1 MVSNDSWNGIMSD
14 NELMDNKGDLCN
26 GASSSSAPRT
36 PPNCARCRN
45 HGDKIILKG
54 HKRYCKFRNCNC
66 EKCCLTAERQRVMAL
81 QTALRR
87 AQAQD
92 EQRALETNIDFT
104 KQRITSSSIREL
116 QSSPQSSIA
125 SMPPTAAITNNV
137 STLMVN
143 NIQLPP
149 QQSVK
154 METERVHNNNSSL
167 IISSPPERSHEGSC
181 DSSTILPSISSS
193 EIPMPIPRKV
203 IAVHPNMINP
213 EGGKY
218 ILIHFIDITV
228 SYIVNPRYFKYLLE
242 RIYRAI
248 TNSY

>member
-1 MVSNDSWNGIMSD
+1 MRPDQRWNGMMPDIDSKSD
-14 NELMDNKGDLCN
+14 QCT
-26 GASSSSAPRT
+26 GASSSSSSAPRT

-45 HGDKIILKG
+45 HGEKVILKG
-54 HKRYCKFRNCNC
+54 HKRYCQFGNCNC

-92 EQRALETNIDFT
+92 EQRALETDIDYK
-104 KQRITSSSIREL
+104 KQRITSSSIREM
-116 QSSPQSSIA
+116 QSSPHSMT
-125 SMPPTAAITNNV
+125 SMPPTATITNNV

-149 QQSVK
+149 EPVK
-154 METERVHNNNSSL
+154 METERVHNNSSL

-181 DSSTILPSISSS
+181 DSSTVLPTCTSSDL
-193 EIPMPIPRKV
+193 PMPIPRRV
-203 IAVHPNMINP
+203 VAVLPNMMNP

-218 ILIHFIDITV
+218 IIFIIIYSFSLIETFPFTIQFTLI
-228 SYIVNPRYFKYLLE
+228 
-242 RIYRAI
+242 
-248 TNSY
+248 